1 LFSQLFDNLSPRGWF
16 VAKCFAANAPFKFF
30 NQRPWKAVGIN
41 GKCLVMPYSRLFPVT
56 SSGVFARRYGCSSA
70 IAAFRVWRRSKM
82 LEGFDVGQAQ
92 PLKIRHTQCSKT
104 GDVSQGIATAV
115 PVIRCVRQFTN
126 AYAVEHDPDHALKR
140 TLAHDSFPVSG
151 VRCRAPCQPMERTTI
166 MIVA

>member
-1 LFSQLFDNLSPRGWF
+1 LFSQLFDNLSPRGRLI
-16 VAKCFAANAPFKFF
+16 AKSFAANAPCKFF
-30 NQRPWKAVGIN
+30 NQRLWKAVGIN
-41 GKCLVMPYSRLFPVT
+41 GKCLVKPYPRHLPVT
-56 SSGVFARRYGCSSA
+56 RSGVFARRHGYPSA
-70 IAAFRVWRRSKM
+70 IAAFRAWRRSKM
-82 LEGFDVGQAQ
+82 FERPDVGQAQ
-92 PLKIRHTQCSKT
+92 PLKIRDTQCSKT